1 MEGGI
6 SNYLQNQIKQAQ
18 QIEGQIEQLSNQKY
32 QMELRIKELT
42 KTLEELQKVGENTP
56 IYRSVGPVLYKV
68 DDKTKLVSELSEQK
82 ELSEIRIKT
91 IEKQQKSLEDKYHEI
106 EQSIQKTYQQTQKP
120 E

>member
-18 QIEGQIEQLSNQKY
+18 QIEGQIEQLGNQKY
-32 QMELRIKELT
+32 QMELRIKELS
-42 KTLEELQKVGENTP
+42 KTLEELSKIGDTTP

-68 DDKTKLVSELSEQK
+68 DDKNKLVNELSEQK

-91 IEKQQKSLEDKYHEI
+91 IEKQQKALEEKYHEI
-106 EQSIQKTYQQTQKP
+106 EQVIQKAYQQGQNK